1 MHRVQE
7 PGKLRTRGAAER
19 ERERSKNI
27 GAMQTTAHRESQD
40 TTDETEIGDV
50 VGVDAGALV
59 DFQQI
64 LVIGRLS
71 VTHTHAHFIGKIH
84 TRADMCLK

>member
-1 MHRVQE
+1 
-7 PGKLRTRGAAER
+7 
-19 ERERSKNI
+19 
-27 GAMQTTAHRESQD
+27 MQTTAHRESQD

-71 VTHTHAHFIGKIH
+71 VTHTH
-84 TRADMCLK
+84 TRTSSEKYTQEQICV